1 MPEPNNGVLS
11 RRTEIVS
18 DLRRILPAECVIAEE
33 EELRAYECD
42 GLTAYRQLPLIVV
55 LPETTEQ
62 VSDVLQYC
70 YGEGIKIVPRGRAR
84 RYPAVRCRLPMGLRS
99 AWGSLIV
106 F

>member
-1 MPEPNNGVLS
+1 MRMPEPNNNVLS

-42 GLTAYRQLPLIVV
+42 SLTAYRRLPLIVV

-62 VSDVLQYC
+62 VSDVLN
-70 YGEGIKIVPRGRAR
+70 IATAK
-84 RYPAVRCRLPMGLRS
+84 GLRLCRGGRHVVIRRCV
-99 AWGSLIV
+99 AACRWDYARPGEV
-106 F
+106 